1 MKTKPSSQLLKA
13 TTVFAGLVILGVGM
27 TVGAQFID
35 GAFEQNVLVN
45 IGSAIVGGSLAFFL
59 VEVFRLERER

>member
-1 MKTKPSSQLLKA
+1 MKTQFSSQLIKV
-13 TTVFAGLVILGVGM
+13 TTVFTGLMILGLGI
-27 TVGAQFID
+27 TIGAQFID
-35 GAFEQNVLVN
+35 SAYEHNVLVN